1 MNQKK
6 GENTMSKKIY
16 VKPSKSQSK
25 FAFFVGIGFCLI
37 GLFLVIP
44 TFGLFGVV
52 WTMIA
57 GWITY
62 SAWKGGFTKDSMP
75 TRVIEIEDT
84 DDTIQRKQAY
94 SSNSVE
100 ERLKSLQ
107 NLYEQRLI
115 TKEEYDQKKQEILK
129 DL

>member
-1 MNQKK
+1 
-6 GENTMSKKIY
+6 MSKKIY

-37 GLFLVIP
+37 GLFVAIP
-44 TFGLFGVV
+44 IFKLFGVL
-52 WTMIA
+52 WTLVA
-57 GWITY
+57 VGITY
-62 SAWKGGFTKDSMP
+62 SSWKSGFTDNGAP

-84 DDTIQRKQAY
+84 NDTIQNHQNY
-94 SSNSVE
+94 SFNNVE

>member
-1 MNQKK
+1 
-6 GENTMSKKIY
+6 MSKKIY

-37 GLFLVIP
+37 GVFVVIP
-44 TFGLFGVV
+44 IFKLFGVV
-52 WTMIA
+52 WTLIA

-62 SAWKGGFTKDSMP
+62 TAWQGGFTDNNVS

-84 DDTIQRKQAY
+84 NDTVFNGHQTSFY
-94 SSNSVE
+94 SVE

-129 DL
+129 KL